1 MKTLHGF
8 WRNIAFTVKVWYNGK
23 NNHERLIKMNNKNTV
38 FQEEYKRLDALCR
51 DVFASRDGVS
61 EYIRQMELV
70 SYAERR
76 YYADWETDY
85 KQLKHL
91 RWIRNR
97 LAHEVGT
104 LDENFCTDTEIEWL
118 KKFHQSILNISD
130 PLSVIRKGKQETA
143 QQYKQNHEH
152 RKNSPSVSKSKAE
165 QIASENAGRIGEKR
179 ESGWSIFIAKIK
191 RLFSK

>member
-1 MKTLHGF
+1 
-8 WRNIAFTVKVWYNGK
+8 
-23 NNHERLIKMNNKNTV
+23 MNNKNII
-38 FQEEYKRLDALCR
+38 FQEEYKRLDSLCR

-70 SYAERR
+70 SYADRK

-91 RWIRNR
+91 RWIRNQ

-104 LDENFCTDTEIEWL
+104 LDGNFCTDTQIEWL
-118 KKFHQSILNISD
+118 KNFHQKILNVSD
-130 PLSVIRKGKQETA
+130 PLSVISKGKLEA
-143 QQYKQNHEH
+143 EQQYKQYREY
-152 RKNSPSVSKSKAE
+152 RKNSPSVSKNKAE
-165 QIASENAGRIGEKR
+165 QIVSENAAQRGKKQ
-179 ESGWSIFIAKIK
+179 ESGWSKFIAKIK